1 MLIDRNSRVLIER
14 YEGSLGITDN
24 NSRSLI
30 GFSTLKNICSLMK
43 PEMEVCV
50 DVLVFGVCFIRV
62 VPEYIQS

>member
-30 GFSTLKNICSLMK
+30 GFSTFCSLMK